1 MLRCSFCSYEF
12 DEEASVRACGRCASF
27 GGCRH
32 VKCPRCGYEMPQ
44 IPDLTKLMKWFGR
57 RKVGAGK

>member
-1 MLRCSFCSYEF
+1 MTCSFCMHRF
-12 DEEASVRACGRCASF
+12 EEEDGLKACGACASF

-44 IPDLTKLMKWFGR
+44 TPDLVKLFGR
-57 RKVGAGK
+57 ILRKRRVSSR

>member
-1 MLRCSFCSYEF
+1 MHRF
-12 DEEASVRACGRCASF
+12 EEEDGLKACGACASF

-44 IPDLTKLMKWFGR
+44 TPDLVKLFGY
-57 RKVGAGK
+57 